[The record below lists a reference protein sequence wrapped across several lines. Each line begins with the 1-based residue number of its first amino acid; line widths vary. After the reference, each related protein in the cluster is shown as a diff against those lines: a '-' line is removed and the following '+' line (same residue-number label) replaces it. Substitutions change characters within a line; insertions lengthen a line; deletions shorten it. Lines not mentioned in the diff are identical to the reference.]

1 MILLLLVKFIAFPDR
16 KDSII
21 SKNPKAVEDLT
32 VTASGAIGYYYN
44 RECHITVPN
53 STLYEDKRYDWC
65 SNIAPDKKHQP
76 WISYSFKHSQMKLT
90 GYSVRNGCCW
100 YDCCCLETGEVVD
113 YICCCRLYSFSLHGS
128 NDNVSWKLIHKVEKE
143 LRFYE
148 CEYKHYDF
156 PLTESFR
163 YIKFVMDQQ
172 RPGCPRCM
180 QINQMELYGITVD
193 TQFSSYEDDD
203 NDESISI
210 IGKVKKAQE

>member
-1 MILLLLVKFIAFPDR
+1 MFPIILLHFVAFPESNNALI
-16 KDSII
+16 K
-21 SKNPKAVEDLT
+21 KNAQIVNT
-32 VTASGAIGYYYN
+32 HCSGSSGLYYDGK
-44 RECHITVPN
+44 CHQTYPNETITFH
-53 STLYEDKRYDWC
+53 EKMDWC
-65 SNIAPDKKHQP
+65 SAIARDNEKP
-76 WISYSFKHSQMKLT
+76 WITYEIKGKSMKLN
-90 GYSVRNGCCW
+90 GFSVRNGCCW

-210 IGKVKKAQE
+210 IGKVTKAQE